1 MRAIKAI
8 NWLKNNSLAA
18 KPKMFWLM
26 ILARN
31 NNAEKKMPLSEKF
44 KILKYSLV
52 IRCYI
57 SQKYKL

>member
-1 MRAIKAI
+1 
-8 NWLKNNSLAA
+8 
-18 KPKMFWLM
+18 MFWLM
-26 ILARN
+26 FLARN
-31 NNAEKKMPLSEKF
+31 KNAEKKMPLPEKF